1 MSKHMAKRHKKAAK
15 HARAARPL
23 KRAHGQKPTRTK
35 KAIPQQDH
43 VLGKAAVK
51 QQGLEPDAAEL
62 KLVGLE
68 ALGQEQESVA
78 DVVEIF
84 EVEVVSDAED
94 NGQNDEPELTIE
106 DMS

>member
-1 MSKHMAKRHKKAAK
+1 MVKHVTKYHKKAAK
-15 HARAARPL
+15 GARAARPL
-23 KRAHGQKPTRTK
+23 KRAHGRKPARVKTG
-35 KAIPQQDH
+35 ASQQDH

-51 QQGLEPDAAEL
+51 QQGLEPDVAEL

-68 ALGQEQESVA
+68 ALGQEPESVA

>member
-1 MSKHMAKRHKKAAK
+1 MRRNLSWSILR
-15 HARAARPL
+15 L
-23 KRAHGQKPTRTK
+23 
-35 KAIPQQDH
+35 
-43 VLGKAAVK
+43 
-51 QQGLEPDAAEL
+51 
-62 KLVGLE
+62 
-68 ALGQEQESVA
+68 LGQEPESVA